1 MKCVCSFDIPERLT
15 DIYCES
21 LPSKTIPMKSFYI
34 LPAAICFC
42 IYSSLQA
49 QEQDKLA
56 TISLFTGAMNYQGDL
71 KPDAFTTA
79 HSCFT
84 AGVSIRKPLTNFL
97 AVRGG
102 VNIGKIQA
110 ADEWNSD
117 DLKSR
122 NLSFTTTIK
131 EVYIGLEISVSGI
144 MGGKFTP
151 YLYGG
156 IGLFHINPWA
166 YDNTGTKTYLKPLS
180 TEGQGLPNF
189 PDLKPYDLT
198 QLCLPFG
205 GGLSVAI
212 TNGINLGIEFNQ
224 RKSFTDY
231 IDDVSSSYVDRTILL
246 QEKGSKAV
254 ELAYRTDEL
263 PGGRPFFPSNGE
275 KRGTASQKDWYYFF
289 GLTSAFKIN
298 TFSTIFKHKK
308 SISTMRCPRKV
319 Y

>member
-1 MKCVCSFDIPERLT
+1 MCSFDISVGLHDKLFVSQPL
-15 DIYCES
+15 
-21 LPSKTIPMKSFYI
+21 KTVLMKRPYI
-34 LPAAICFC
+34 LPVVICLC
-42 IYSSLQA
+42 IFNSLHA
-49 QEQDKLA
+49 QQQDKFA
-56 TISLFTGAMNYQGDL
+56 TFSLFTGAMNYQGDL
-71 KPDAFTTA
+71 KPNAFTTA

-84 AGVSIRKPLTNFL
+84 AGVSIRKPLNTFL
-97 AVRGG
+97 SVRGG

-122 NLSFTTTIK
+122 NLSFTSTIK
-131 EVYIGLEISVSGI
+131 EVYIGLEVSAPGI
-144 MGGKFTP
+144 MGGLITP

-156 IGLFHINPWA
+156 IGLFNFNPWS
-166 YDNTGTKTYLKPLS
+166 YDNSGNKTYLKPLS
-180 TEGQGLPNF
+180 TEGQGLSSYPNQ
-189 PDLKPYDLT
+189 KPYKLT

-205 GGLSVAI
+205 GGFRVAI
-212 TNGINLGIEFNQ
+212 SNSINIGIEFNQ

-231 IDDVSSSYVDRTILL
+231 IDDVSSSYVDRTVLL

-289 GLTSAFKIN
+289 GFTSAFKLN
-298 TFSTIFKHKK
+298 TFSSIFKHKK
-308 SISTMRCPRKV
+308 SIPTMRCPRKV

>member
-1 MKCVCSFDIPERLT
+1 M
-15 DIYCES
+15 
-21 LPSKTIPMKSFYI
+21 
-34 LPAAICFC
+34 
-42 IYSSLQA
+42 QA

-56 TISLFTGAMNYQGDL
+56 TFSLFTGAMNYQGDL
-71 KPDAFTTA
+71 KPNAFTTA

-84 AGVSIRKPLTNFL
+84 TGVIIRKPLNYFL
-97 AVRGG
+97 SLRGG
-102 VNIGKIQA
+102 VNIGKIKA

-122 NLSFTTTIK
+122 NLSFTSTIK
-131 EVYIGLEISVSGI
+131 EVYLGVEVSASGI
-144 MGGKFTP
+144 LSGKFTP

-156 IGLFHINPWA
+156 IGLFHFNPWS
-166 YDNTGTKTYLKPLS
+166 YDNSGTKTYLKPLS
-180 TEGQGLPNF
+180 TEGQGLSNY
-189 PDLKPYDLT
+189 PDQKPYKLI

-205 GGLSVAI
+205 GGFRLAI
-212 TNGINLGIEFNQ
+212 SDGIKIGIELNQ

-231 IDDVSSSYVDRTILL
+231 IDDVSSSYVDRNALL

-289 GLTSAFKIN
+289 GFTSEFKLN
-298 TFSTIFKHKK
+298 KFSSIFKHKK
-308 SISTMRCPRKV
+308 SVPSIRCPRKV